1 LFFCLGMC
9 DAIKFCSFR
18 SIQEDQQPMGYP
30 QKNTGLTKN
39 AVSDII
45 TSYIRNIF
53 LELSKFP
60 QCKALLFSPGT
71 ERLKR
76 PNTMFL
82 HRKTKTIF
90 HNDVTQQ
97 FKLVSPA
104 SISWT
109 QKHSSVSSSLTSS
122 WREVSSVGA
131 VLLAWTRKV
140 SKLYSSPKNDVVHN
154 YTTYYLTLAT
164 RTF

>member
-1 LFFCLGMC
+1 MC

-18 SIQEDQQPMGYP
+18 STSKDQQPMGYP

-39 AVSDII
+39 TVSDIT
-45 TSYIRNIF
+45 TSYTRNIF

-60 QCKALLFSPGT
+60 QCTVLLFHQVPK
-71 ERLKR
+71 ER

-82 HRKTKTIF
+82 HRKTKTIL

-97 FKLVSPA
+97 FSLVS
-104 SISWT
+104 SVSSSWT

-131 VLLAWTRKV
+131 VSLAWTRKV

>member
-1 LFFCLGMC
+1 MC
-9 DAIKFCSFR
+9 DAIKLYSFR
-18 SIQEDQQPMGYP
+18 STHEDQQPMGYP

-39 AVSDII
+39 AVSDIT
-45 TSYIRNIF
+45 TSCTRNIF
-53 LELSKFP
+53 LELRKFP
-60 QCKALLFSPGT
+60 QCTALLFRQVLRGRKGRIQRSCT
-71 ERLKR
+71 DR
-76 PNTMFL
+76 PRRYGVMTSHSSFN
-82 HRKTKTIF
+82 
-90 HNDVTQQ
+90 
-97 FKLVSPA
+97 LVSPA
-104 SISWT
+104 TSSWT

-164 RTF
+164 RIF